1 MRISDWSSDVCS
13 SDLLADAERP
23 SLGVVL
29 AGNRRPRHWA
39 TGKAQGFDA
48 SDAKTEAL
56 ALRSAA
62 GAPVDNLQVFGEA
75 GAAWHPWQSGT
86 LRLGPKPVLAAF
98 GMVHPA
104 TLKAFD
110 LDGPVAAVELYL
122 DAVPGKRSASFMRPA
137 YAPPA
142 LQAVTRDF
150 AFTVAADLKIG
161 RAHV

>member
-13 SDLLADAERP
+13 SDL
-23 SLGVVL
+23 
-29 AGNRRPRHWA
+29 
-39 TGKAQGFDA
+39 
-48 SDAKTEAL
+48 
-56 ALRSAA
+56 
-62 GAPVDNLQVFGEA
+62 
-75 GAAWHPWQSGT
+75 
-86 LRLGPKPVLAAF
+86 LAAF

-150 AFTVAADLKIG
+150 AFTVAADLSADTLV
-161 RAHV
+161 RAIKGADKQAITSARLFDLFERDDVRPMAVGGLG